1 MARIFID
8 GFESQKW
15 LYTAGGLWENYAG
28 VGHNVTTGYETGYCF
43 YIPGNFGILYKNL
56 PSAAWYYFG
65 FHYKGTGASGRF
77 IQFLNG
83 STVLGVVYYSVATG
97 LFSVYKG
104 DQATWLATGSI
115 IVPAGNWCHLQI
127 YFLPHATTGTFAVK
141 VNGIPDINFSGSTA
155 PSTSD
160 IDKVALYCIGGSA
173 TNYWDNF
180 VVDDAAYPGVSRIAL
195 LTPSGA
201 GNSTQWDPSAG
212 SNYACV
218 DEVPYSD
225 ADYVYTNIAD
235 EVDTYA
241 ASDLPSEAAVVKC
254 VQVTARARK
263 EGSGPPNIAIACRTT
278 GGDYYSADQSL
289 QSSFASQSKLWET
302 NPGTAAAWTTS
313 EVNAMEIGIKSR
325 P

>member
-1 MARIFID
+1 MARVFID

-15 LYTAGGLWENYAG
+15 LASQGGLWDVASGAG
-28 VGHNVTTGYETGYCF
+28 LSVQTGYETGYA
-43 YIPGNFGILYKNL
+43 FGTPANSSNLDKYL
-56 PSAAWYYFG
+56 PSAASYFIG
-65 FHYKGTGASGRF
+65 FHFKGYFYSKVFRF
-77 IQFLNG
+77 MNG
-83 STVLGVVYYSVATG
+83 TTVLGLLYYNAATG
-97 LFSVYKG
+97 HFYAYKG
-104 DQATWLATGSI
+104 DQATLLQEGT
-115 IVPAGNWCHLQI
+115 IVVNANDWCHIQM
-127 YFLPHATTGTFAVK
+127 YYLPHATAGTFTVK
-141 VNGIPDINFSGSTA
+141 VNGVQDFSFSGSTS
-155 PSTSD
+155 PSTLN
-160 IDKVALYCIGGSA
+160 IDRIGLLCNGGSSG
-173 TNYWDNF
+173 TYFDNV
-180 VVDDAAYPGVSRIAL
+180 VVDDSAWPGVSRIAL

-201 GNSTQWDPSAG
+201 GNSTQWDPSTGA
-212 SNYACV
+212 NYACV

-225 ADYVYTNIAD
+225 TDFISTNVVD

-241 ASDLPSEAAVVKC
+241 MSDLPGTAAVVKC
-254 VQVTARARK
+254 VQVSARARK